1 MTRIGAFT
9 ASTLVVLA
17 ASLPATPAAQ
27 AVPGDLDPTF
37 SGDGRQTTD
46 FGGGGGGAQGV
57 AVQDDGKIVAA
68 GGSEGHF
75 ALARFLSDGSLDAS
89 FAGDGTLITD
99 FGPGGS
105 VAFDVAFQ
113 ANGKIMA
120 VGGAGDSAL
129 ARYTADG
136 SLDTTFGGDGTAG
149 LGKSG
154 YALAIQP
161 DGKIVIAGASEGNFA
176 VSRYNPDG
184 SLDTTFGGGEQRVD
198 FGAEYDAAFDV
209 AIQRDRKIVAAGNG
223 GREFGLARYNADGS
237 LDASFSGDGKQ
248 TTSFHP
254 DWDNSAYD
262 SASGVAVQGDGKI
275 VAAGTAGLEFGV
287 ARYDTDGSLDASFSG
302 DGKQTT
308 AFGSLWGETG
318 TGVGLHSDGRIVVVG
333 TCCWTDLGPAFGL
346 ARFNLDGSPD
356 TTFSDDGRQG
366 TVFDP
371 PGSSASAN
379 DLAIQPD
386 GNIVVAGS
394 TSFEGGGDLA
404 LARYQGGS
412 APSPPGTAP
421 TNSGPPTIS
430 GTATEG
436 EALTVNP
443 PGTWT
448 GSTPMERTY
457 QWRRCD
463 WAGANCTDIAAATAT
478 TYTLTAA
485 DVGRT
490 IQVLETAT
498 NAYGTGSAD
507 SAATAAVK
515 VKPGTIAGTVKSSKK
530 APIAGATVNCGSA
543 GTATTSATGAYSIA
557 NAPPG
562 TYTCA
567 ASANGYAPKSQK
579 VTVSSGQQTTANF
592 SLVPR

>member
-1 MTRIGAFT
+1 MTRIQAFT
-9 ASTLVVLA
+9 GTTLVVFATSLLA
-17 ASLPATPAAQ
+17 TAPAEAA
-27 AVPGDLDPTF
+27 PGDLDPTF
-37 SGDGRQTTD
+37 SGDGKQTTD
-46 FGGGGGGAQGV
+46 FGGAGGGAQGV
-57 AVQDDGKIVAA
+57 AIQDDGKIVAVGA
-68 GGSEGHF
+68 SQGDF
-75 ALARFLSDGSLDAS
+75 ALARYRTDGSLDAS

-105 VAFDVAFQ
+105 VASDVAFQ
-113 ANGKIMA
+113 ANGKIVA
-120 VGGAGDSAL
+120 VGGAGNSAL
-129 ARYTADG
+129 ARYNADG

-154 YALAIQP
+154 YALATQP
-161 DGKIVIAGASEGNFA
+161 DDKIVIAGASEGNFA

-184 SLDTTFGGGEQRVD
+184 SLDTTFGGGEQRLD
-198 FGAEYDAAFDV
+198 FGSEYDAAFDV
-209 AIQRDRKIVAAGNG
+209 AIQRDGKIVAAGNG
-223 GREFGLARYNADGS
+223 GRDFGVARYNADGS

-262 SASGVAVQGDGKI
+262 SVSGVAVQADGRI

-287 ARYDTDGSLDASFSG
+287 ARYNTDGSLDPSFAG
-302 DGKQTT
+302 DGTQTT

-318 TGVGLHSDGRIVVVG
+318 TGVGLHSDGRIVVIGV
-333 TCCWTDLGPAFGL
+333 CCWTDLGPAFGL

-371 PGSSASAN
+371 PGSSASAM
-379 DLAIQPD
+379 DIAVQPD

-394 TSFEGGGDLA
+394 TSFEGGGDFA
-404 LARYQGGS
+404 LARYEGGS
-412 APSPPGTAP
+412 TAPGMAP
-421 TNSGPPTIS
+421 TNSSPPTIL

-436 EALTVNP
+436 QTLTVNP
-443 PGTWT
+443 GTWS
-448 GSTPMERTY
+448 GSETITRSY

-463 WAGANCTDIAAATAT
+463 SAGANCIDIASATGT

-485 DVGRT
+485 DVGRA
-490 IQVLETAT
+490 IRVVETAM
-498 NAYGTGSAD
+498 NAYGGGSAD

-515 VKPGTIAGTVKSSKK
+515 VKPGTIAGSVKSSRK
-530 APIAGATVNCGSA
+530 APIAAAMVNCGSA

-557 NAPPG
+557 NVPPG
-562 TYTCA
+562 TYTCT

-579 VTVSSGQQTTANF
+579 VTVSSGQPTTANF